1 MKDRIDVN
9 EVLPM
14 SSQSINDV
22 YLNNYPPRSESPS
35 ASRRTRNFHSGTV
48 GNARDE
54 VKCTQ
59 KIKPD
64 ALCYSPAHYGKTNG
78 LNHDVGRLSIGPQDR
93 SMTVTHVSTSYI
105 PVRSLPVEQIL
116 HTSTVLPNSRS
127 SRNSDIRRCSVYDNM
142 PPGSNRD
149 PQMYSGAPQRTALPS
164 SYPNNRPYSSS
175 EVRENRK
182 GLNAPAYVGPPPY
195 NASMA
200 MQKTSNSQSS
210 TLLQRFNVP
219 VTPRYSD
226 SVGVPEDVRQTNEG
240 IRNSRR
246 LCERCKKAFV
256 EKNAVYC
263 RPCQQLNH
271 MLLTLDNTA
280 MQY

>member
-1 MKDRIDVN
+1 MKDRVDVK

-14 SSQSINDV
+14 SSRSINDL
-22 YLNNYPPRSESPS
+22 YLNNHSVRLQSTST
-35 ASRRTRNFHSGTV
+35 SRRTNSRNFHSGTV
-48 GNARDE
+48 GNTRDE
-54 VKCTQ
+54 VNCTQ

-78 LNHDVGRLSIGPQDR
+78 LNHDFGRLSVGPQDR
-93 SMTVTHVSTSYI
+93 SASVKHVSTSYI
-105 PVRSLPVEQIL
+105 SLPNEQML

-127 SRNSDIRRCSVYDNM
+127 SRNSDIRRFSVYDNM
-142 PPGSNRD
+142 PPGSGRD
-149 PQMYSGAPQRTALPS
+149 PQMYSSAPQRTALPS

-175 EVRENRK
+175 EVRESRK
-182 GLNAPAYVGPPPY
+182 GLNAPAYVDPPPY
-195 NASMA
+195 KAPRAVQNTA
-200 MQKTSNSQSS
+200 NNQSS

-226 SVGVPEDVRQTNEG
+226 SVGVPEDVRRINEG

-246 LCERCKKAFV
+246 PCGRCNVTFV

-263 RPCQQLNH
+263 RPCQQLDH
-271 MLLTLDNTA
+271 LLHDLDNTA